1 MRLLRTKRGEKG
13 FTLIETMAA
22 ITVFS
27 IMVLGIAPLLA
38 SSLRGAALSRSY
50 TIGKDLAQGAMER
63 LRGLPYFDASPK
75 RDLIDLYYP
84 DLVAGTGG
92 AGYASATYT
101 TICTSASSL
110 PAASGALA
118 CPPKRISGTSQIP
131 TGYTVTFTAQFV
143 TPVANSNPETYN
155 IVTPSAG
162 FTSAS
167 SVPPTQMLR
176 IAVTVTWTQRGK
188 ATSYQLTSLIGDR
201 KLAPDKVRANAT
213 LSFFVQALT
222 SYKAPVG
229 QANAGSTSAL
239 RAFMGRAVS
248 NVGLKNFASADQES
262 RAVDMTLS
270 GQEYNGS
277 PGSVLQD
284 AAGAQA
290 IYSAPPTAT
299 VTQTTQSGTQT
310 VNAPTGVIIAGG
322 IGGFTGTDVN
332 ESLSPVP
339 AALVTN
345 ELPRAA
351 GNFGFGTG
359 SAEEF
364 WVTNQADTSNS
375 ALLQL
380 TPNKHVLSVTQ
391 SSGGSFSK
399 RIFGSSYAET
409 FPISATALRVRATT
423 KAQGPSITLLPT
435 GFNGNNPLI
444 TISDFI
450 ATTDCQVT
458 GTAATATGSWSAKLV
473 YKTAAGNQT
482 VNLGGST
489 TPGQWS
495 STLLPDPATNNPLV
509 GGVAGT
515 ATAVYLFDQPGKPGF
530 LDSWSYTPLI
540 TTNIPSTRSA
550 SASMPSALNI
560 VTAKTDPN
568 NAESKLSI
576 SIGALSCQAV
586 DNRA

>member
-1 MRLLRTKRGEKG
+1 MRILRTKRGEKG

-131 TGYTVTFTAQFV
+131 AGYTVTFTAQFV

-155 IVTPSAG
+155 VVTPSAG

-176 IAVTVTWTQRGK
+176 IAVTVAWTQRGK
-188 ATSYQLTSLIGDR
+188 ATTYQLTSLIGDR
-201 KLAPDKVRANAT
+201 KLAPDKVRANST
-213 LSFFVQALT
+213 LGYLVQALT

-229 QANAGSTSAL
+229 QTNAGSTSAL
-239 RAFMGRAVS
+239 RAFVGRAVS
-248 NVGLKNFASADQES
+248 TVGLKNFASADQES

-270 GQEYNGS
+270 GQEYNGT

-290 IYSAPPTAT
+290 IYGAPPTAT
-299 VTQTTQSGTQT
+299 ITQTNAAAQT
-310 VNAPTGVIIAGG
+310 VTAPTGVTVVGG
-322 IGGFTGTDVN
+322 IGGFTSTDVN

-359 SAEEF
+359 SSEEF
-364 WVTNQADTSNS
+364 WVTNQADTSSS

-380 TPNKHVLSVTQ
+380 APNKHVLSVTQ
-391 SSGGSFSK
+391 SNGSSFAK

-409 FPISATALRVRATT
+409 FPVSATALRVRSTT
-423 KAQGPSITLLPT
+423 KAQASSISLLPT

-495 STLLPDPATNNPLV
+495 STLLPDPATTNPLV

-540 TTNIPSTRSA
+540 TTTIPSTRSA
-550 SASMPSALNI
+550 SASMASAVNI

-568 NAESKLSI
+568 NAESKLSV